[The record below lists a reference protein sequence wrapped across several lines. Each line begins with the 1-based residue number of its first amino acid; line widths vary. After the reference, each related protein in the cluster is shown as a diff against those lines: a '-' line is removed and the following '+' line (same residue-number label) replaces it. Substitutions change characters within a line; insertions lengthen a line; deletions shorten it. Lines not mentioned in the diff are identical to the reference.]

1 MKTIRI
7 SMLGSL
13 MNSSIHSCEALK
25 SNIEILKNSGKGGV
39 IVSRMPPENL
49 KSIGAGIAE

>member
-1 MKTIRI
+1 MLDIRSGTLAGNI
-7 SMLGSL
+7 FSRT
-13 MNSSIHSCEALK
+13 ELK

-39 IVSRMPPENL
+39 IVSRMPPENF